1 MRKVLAI
8 DDQSNNLKLITTVLN
23 KFIPDCQVLWALTG
37 EEGIEIAK
45 RELPDT
51 ILLDIVMPE
60 MDGFKVC
67 SLLKENEITRH
78 IPVVFISAIIKD
90 SDSIIRGLET
100 GADAFITKPIN
111 PAELSAQVK
120 VMLRIKQA
128 EDDLKRESAKYRIIT
143 ETSPS
148 AIATINLKGEIT
160 YASIKTLEI
169 FGYNDD
175 SELLGKNGFD
185 FLVPEHRDSIRHAMT
200 VVLKREIVKD
210 YEFRFIRKDRSEFYG
225 QISASLLKTNK
236 DEAEGF
242 IIIINDITKRKIY
255 ESKLKDY
262 QKRLKKMNSELI
274 LAEEKERR
282 RIAEYL
288 HDGIGQTLS
297 IAYINLSSL
306 MNEQLSPDV
315 KKIIRESSEF
325 LNDSII
331 KSRSLTYDLSPPIL
345 YELGLIPAIKWKLDQ
360 VESQY
365 RKKTEFISDENHLEI
380 TNEIR
385 ILLYRIVNELISNV
399 IKHANSGR
407 INVAIRKDEKNYY
420 ISVLDYGK
428 GFDYER
434 ERALTNTG
442 GFGLFSIDE
451 RLDSINGKLNIE
463 SFKGKGTKA
472 TVIIPRK
479 S

>member
-8 DDQSNNLKLITTVLN
+8 DDQLNNLKLITTVLN
-23 KFIPDCQVLWALTG
+23 KFIPDCQVLWALTA
-37 EEGIEIAK
+37 EEGIKTAAE
-45 RELPDT
+45 ELPDT
-51 ILLDIVMPE
+51 ILLDIVMPD
-60 MDGFKVC
+60 MDGFTVC
-67 SLLKENEITRH
+67 SILKESEITRH

-90 SDSIIRGLET
+90 SESIIKGLET

-169 FGYNDD
+169 FGYDDD
-175 SELLGKNGFD
+175 SEILGKNAFE
-185 FLVPEHRDSIRHAMT
+185 FLVPGHREAIRHALT

-210 YEFRFIRKDRSEFYG
+210 YEFIFMRKDGSEFYG

-236 DEAEGF
+236 GEAEGF
-242 IIIINDITKRKIY
+242 IIIINDITKRKMY

-274 LAEEKERR
+274 IAEEKERR

-306 MNEQLSPDV
+306 INENFSPEV
-315 KKIIRESSEF
+315 RKIIRESSEF

-365 RKKTEFISDENHLEI
+365 RKKTKFVSNLKHIEI

-399 IKHANSGR
+399 IKHAESTE
-407 INVAIRKDEKNYY
+407 IVAEITMDEKYYY
-420 ISVLDYGK
+420 ISVSDNGK
-428 GFDYER
+428 GFNYKF

-442 GFGLFSIDE
+442 GFGLFSINE
-451 RLDSINGKLNIE
+451 RLDSINGKLSIISSE
-463 SFKGKGTKA
+463 GKGTKA

-479 S
+479 L